1 MRLPPRIVIPVA
13 CAVLTVGAVI
23 GVLFWQL
30 EGTRAM
36 LAERLMGAIGSGITM
51 SIPTLGG
58 DAPTDDVS
66 LLHMRKGD
74 MHALRGEWADAVKE
88 YQLSAE
94 AHGGVPALKKLT
106 QAHLQRRDTRS
117 AADTLD
123 RLRREGARSEELLL
137 LESLIQLH
145 QGEVAK
151 ARLLLQAADESPHKH
166 YGLSIIAIIT
176 GDHILAMQELDQVIT
191 GWDPVLRA
199 YSRTLKAAYEEYA
212 LFPESPELHRQTL
225 LGRALA
231 DVQECELALPL
242 LSTVTHNQ
250 DDYRDAWI
258 VQGFCELTTERF
270 TEALASLER
279 AYQLDP
285 EKSEIQYFLA
295 RTYIA
300 KGDHANAL
308 TFLQYALRNGF
319 SPEVEIR
326 RLIAKE
332 ALEMGNAT
340 LALEQYEALVQDE
353 SASIDVYTAFVTAA
367 ITANQKEEAY
377 LRARD
382 AVAAW
387 PSSAQAHYLLGLA
400 AKETTRTDEAK
411 TELDKT
417 LSIDPKHQAAKELL
431 DTVN

>member
-1 MRLPPRIVIPVA
+1 MRLPARIVVPVA
-13 CAVLTVGAVI
+13 CAVLTVCAVI

-30 EGTRAM
+30 EGTRAL
-36 LAERLMGAIGSGITM
+36 LAQRLTGAIGSGM
-51 SIPTLGG
+51 NLSMPTFTG
-58 DAPTDDVS
+58 DGPTDDVS

-88 YQLSAE
+88 YQASVDAQ
-94 AHGGVPALKKLT
+94 GGVPALKKLA
-106 QAHLQRRDTRS
+106 QAQLQRRDTRG

-123 RLRREGARSEELLL
+123 KLRREGARSEEVLL
-137 LESLIQLH
+137 LESIIQLH

-151 ARLLLQAADESPHKH
+151 ARLLLQAAEESPHKH
-166 YGLSIIAIIT
+166 YGLGLIAIIS

-199 YSRTLKAAYEEYA
+199 YSRTLKGAYEEYA

-231 DVQECELALPL
+231 DVHECELALPL
-242 LSTVTHNQ
+242 LSTVTHSQ

-270 TEALASLER
+270 PEALASLER

-295 RTYIA
+295 RTYMS
-300 KGDHANAL
+300 KGDHSNAL

-319 SPEVEIR
+319 SPEAEVR
-326 RLIAKE
+326 RLIAKV
-332 ALEMGNAT
+332 ALELGNAT
-340 LALEQYEALVQDE
+340 LALEQYEALVQDTN
-353 SASIDVYTAFVTAA
+353 ASIDVYSAYISAA
-367 ITANQKEEAY
+367 IAANQKEEAY

-382 AVAAW
+382 AVSTW

-400 AKETTRTDEAK
+400 AKETTRVDEAK
-411 TELDKT
+411 TELQRT
-417 LSIDPKHQAAKELL
+417 LEIDPKHTAAKELL
-431 DTVN
+431 NVVD